1 MNVLS
6 VHNLAKIGRE
16 QPLFTEVSFGLNE
29 GEKAA
34 LIGKNGSGKSTLL
47 SIIAG
52 KLHSDEGTV
61 VINKTLEEGRTAS
74 YLPQN
79 PIFNPEDTIMDY
91 IFGNDNVKLNTI
103 KKYELT
109 CQKMSEFVDSI
120 PKQFQQEFENL
131 TQEMD
136 NRNLWNYESSIKG
149 ILTTLGITN
158 LQAKLKTLSGG
169 MIKKVALAQVLVEDT
184 PLLLLDEPTNHLD
197 IATIK
202 YLEEYLVS
210 TERTVLMVTH
220 DRYFLDSVCT
230 NIFELAR
237 GKIKFYQGNYSTY
250 LEKKRN

>member
-197 IATIK
+197 VLAKESLKEALQKFKGTIVLVSHEPEFYEDIATDIWN
-202 YLEEYLVS
+202 LES
-210 TERTVLMVTH
+210 WTT
-220 DRYFLDSVCT
+220 
-230 NIFELAR
+230 
-237 GKIKFYQGNYSTY
+237 KII
-250 LEKKRN
+250 

>member
-120 PKQFQQEFENL
+120 PKQFQQEF
-131 TQEMD
+131 
-136 NRNLWNYESSIKG
+136 
-149 ILTTLGITN
+149 
-158 LQAKLKTLSGG
+158 
-169 MIKKVALAQVLVEDT
+169 
-184 PLLLLDEPTNHLD
+184 
-197 IATIK
+197 
-202 YLEEYLVS
+202 
-210 TERTVLMVTH
+210 
-220 DRYFLDSVCT
+220 
-230 NIFELAR
+230 
-237 GKIKFYQGNYSTY
+237 
-250 LEKKRN
+250 